1 MIQKD
6 KSEAD
11 QLEELRKAH
20 FRDWVYSQYLRQ
32 FYYLFVTLSSVGYGE
47 ITPTSALLDNSNKE
61 RDNIEYLI
69 DITWAIW
76 MILFGLMVFSY
87 LSGRIMIQIEKI
99 SDETPLTVQQ
109 VMDTIFEGIDGFF
122 IEHNTNEFL
131 SQNS

>member
-1 MIQKD
+1 MTFRTNMIQED

-99 SDETPLTVQQ
+99 SDETPLTV
-109 VMDTIFEGIDGFF
+109 
-122 IEHNTNEFL
+122 
-131 SQNS
+131 